1 MTSEKDKRDDP
12 DEPAPNSAAPAENIS
27 AADLRQRAE
36 VRARNIAS
44 VDPATLSPDQVRD
57 LLHELSVHQIELAM
71 QNDQLRGVQSALEG
85 SRARYFELYDLAPVG
100 YVTLSEKDT
109 ILEANLRAATLFGV
123 ARGGLVKQSLTQ
135 AIFRDDQDVHYRHR
149 KRLLDTGEP
158 QAYDLRMVRQ
168 DGAVFWAR
176 MMTTLA
182 PHEASGNHVYCATI
196 SDITARKAA
205 EGELRLF
212 RALLDQASDGIEVL
226 DPSTG
231 RFLDVNEKMCSRL
244 GYSRD
249 ELLAMTIADIN
260 PAISLHLYAQN
271 NARLRES
278 ATSTRTLETVH
289 RRKNGSTFPVE
300 VNLRLIEHD
309 REYVLAISRDITE
322 RKRAEEG
329 RRILAD
335 ELLQSQMKLRA
346 LVDEL
351 SRTEEHERRRLAT
364 ELHDYLAQT
373 LALCRITLSRA
384 AKLKTSRDMRAF
396 LAEAQQCVDNSLDYT
411 RTMMAELSP
420 RVLYDFGL
428 PAALVWLGE
437 KMKPHGLT
445 VAVTGES
452 AEIALDESQAVLA
465 FQCARELLWNVV
477 KHAQASAAMISYHA
491 DESGLTV
498 EVADNGKGFDPAS
511 AAEPSDG
518 SSKFGLFSVRE
529 RLQLRGGRLEV
540 HAAPGKGTRSVISLP
555 AVPREKSSEK
565 PLNSPIIGDV
575 VPTDRQLRVELAD
588 DHEVVRKGLRRLL
601 EDHAD
606 LEVVGE
612 ARDGMES
619 VEMARELKP
628 DVIVMDINMPR
639 MNGIEATKV
648 ILQELPDT
656 TVVGFSIAIDSYTEQ
671 LLKAAGAFGCVTKA
685 RAGEE
690 IYTAIINA
698 VARHRQMEAR

>member
-1 MTSEKDKRDDP
+1 MTTEKDRRDVPIGQAPSSADP
-12 DEPAPNSAAPAENIS
+12 TDKIS
-27 AADLRQRAE
+27 AEALRQRAE
-36 VRARNIAS
+36 LKARNIAS
-44 VDPATLSPDQVRD
+44 VDPEALSLDQVRD
-57 LLHELSVHQIELAM
+57 LVHELSVHQIELAL
-71 QNDQLRGVQSALEG
+71 QNDELRGVQSALEG

-100 YVTLSEKDT
+100 YVTLSEKDM
-109 ILEANLRAATLFGV
+109 IVEANLRAATLFGV
-123 ARGGLVKQSLTQ
+123 VRGGLVKQSVTQ

-149 KRLLDTGEP
+149 KRLLETGEP

-182 PHEASGNHVYCATI
+182 PNEASGSHVYCATI

-231 RFLDVNEKMCSRL
+231 RFLDVNEKMCSSL

-300 VNLRLIEHD
+300 VNLRLIELD
-309 REYVLAISRDITE
+309 REYVLAISRDISE

-329 RRILAD
+329 RQKLAD
-335 ELLQSQMKLRA
+335 DLLQSQMKLRA

-373 LALCRITLSRA
+373 LALCRITLGRA
-384 AKLKTSRDMRAF
+384 AKLKTSRDMQGF

-428 PAALVWLGE
+428 PAALAWLGE
-437 KMKPHGLT
+437 KMKPHGLN
-445 VAVTGES
+445 VAVTGEP

-477 KHAQASAAMISYHA
+477 KHAQASAAMISYQA
-491 DESGLTV
+491 NESGFTV

-511 AAEPSDG
+511 APERGDG
-518 SSKFGLFSVRE
+518 SSKFGLFSVHE
-529 RLQLRGGRLEV
+529 RLQLRGGCLEV
-540 HAAPGKGTRSVISLP
+540 HAAPGKGTRAVIWLP
-555 AVPREKSSEK
+555 AVAGGKSSTV
-565 PLNSPIIGDV
+565 PLNPPIRDV
-575 VPTDRQLRVELAD
+575 VAADRQLRVELVD
-588 DHEVVRKGLRRLL
+588 DHEVVRKGLRLLL

-606 LEVVGE
+606 LSVVGE

-639 MNGIEATKV
+639 MNGIEATKL
-648 ILQELPDT
+648 ILQELPGT
-656 TVVGFSIAIDSYTEQ
+656 TVVGFSIAIDPYTEQ
-671 LLKAAGAFGCVTKA
+671 VLKAAGAFGCVTKA

-690 IYTAIINA
+690 IYTTIINA
-698 VARHRQMEAR
+698 VAEHRRMEAR